1 MKAVWRKPWIVSK
14 RLSWA
19 PGCGCSFRTIT
30 REPSG
35 QRLRSISLV
44 TSATKAPGRLVPS
57 SSIAA
62 RQLEGWSEVMASR
75 ISG

>member
-1 MKAVWRKPWIVSK
+1 MKACAEALDRVEEAELGARV
-14 RLSWA
+14 RVLL
-19 PGCGCSFRTIT
+19 RTIT

-35 QRLRSISLV
+35 PAPQVDQLGHLGDQ
-44 TSATKAPGRLVPS
+44 APGRLVPS